1 MSYLDE
7 PEDIYWE
14 VVRERD
20 GIARSRAS
28 LAAFAAL
35 PAVVRQRERDARRAA
50 LAARNQAGLTAY
62 RLAQM
67 ESAQ

>member
-14 VVRERD
+14 IVRERG
-20 GIARSRAS
+20 GIAQERVN
-28 LAAFAAL
+28 LAAFAAP

-50 LAARNQAGLTAY
+50 LAARNQAELTAY
-62 RLAQM
+62 RLA
-67 ESAQ
+67 ESV

>member
-7 PEDIYWE
+7 PEDTYWE

-20 GIARSRAS
+20 GIAQERDTVT
-28 LAAFAAL
+28 LAAL

-50 LAARNQAGLTAY
+50 LAARSQAELTAY
-62 RLAQM
+62 RLA
-67 ESAQ
+67 ESV